1 MQNGS
6 TAFRFIR
13 LAVLPLFCLYSLLGL
28 YGTEWKAAARRDP
41 EAYPMEATGK
51 YISSVHLIIVFF
63 YEDLLYSE
71 IELLCGSKIF
81 VYGFS
86 VILSTGS
93 VLEEYLYEKISPSSK
108 KMFF

>member
-1 MQNGS
+1 
-6 TAFRFIR
+6 
-13 LAVLPLFCLYSLLGL
+13 
-28 YGTEWKAAARRDP
+28 
-41 EAYPMEATGK
+41 MEATGK